1 MTAHRDLPFFPFLYQ
16 DGAGVILSAE
26 GAKDPAGSVSTT
38 WVLTMLVL
46 GNHMA
51 NGSHART
58 PLAPGGVPS
67 PRSGQ
72 ALRCA
77 RVRALAQDDT
87 RFAPWVTEMEDWIT

>member
-1 MTAHRDLPFFPFLYQ
+1 MTAHRELPFFSFLYQ

-58 PLAPGGVPS
+58 PLAPRRGPFAALRAS
-67 PRSGQ
+67 SSLRARSRARSG
-72 ALRCA
+72 
-77 RVRALAQDDT
+77 
-87 RFAPWVTEMEDWIT
+87 